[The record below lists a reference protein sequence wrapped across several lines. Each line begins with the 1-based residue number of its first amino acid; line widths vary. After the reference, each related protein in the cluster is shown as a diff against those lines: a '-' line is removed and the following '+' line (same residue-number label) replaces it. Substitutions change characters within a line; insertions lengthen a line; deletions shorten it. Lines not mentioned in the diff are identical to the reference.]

1 MKVLEVKN
9 TLNPSLILSLINE
22 DMNSSRKKKAKIG
35 QKYYDGEHDI
45 KDYKIY
51 YFDKDGQL
59 VEDTTRSN
67 IKIPHPF
74 FTEIVDQKAQYF
86 LSGKDSF
93 MRSDIPEL
101 QEELDYYFGDD
112 FKKELMEQISGSS
125 VKGFDYIYT
134 KKNKEDRLCFEYA
147 DGMGVIEVPAKDN
160 GNVDDN
166 NDYVIY
172 WYIDTQR
179 TEKGVKEIVKIEVW
193 DKDKTYYYQKTSGIT
208 KKVKKGETG
217 LVLDPEAKINPRP
230 HVVYQEGDKYYGNGF
245 DFIPFWRLDNNRK
258 QISDLKPIKALI
270 DDYDLMSCGLSN
282 NLQDI
287 SEGVYVVKGYN
298 GSDLTELQ
306 QNIRSKKIVGVG
318 KEGDVDIRTIN
329 IPYDARRTKLELDE
343 KNIYRFGMGF
353 NSSQLGDGNIT
364 NVVIKSRYTL
374 LDLKCNKLE
383 ANVKKMLR
391 EILEPVLAEIN
402 ERNKTGYTKQDVYIE
417 FEREVITNE
426 VDNAQIELTEAQ
438 KKQTEITTLLNIAAK
453 LPDETLM
460 ELIFEQLDL
469 NYEDYKDLIE
479 AKINENRVDIN
490 AASEELANAQEE
502 PIEEEP
508 VEAPIE

>member
-1 MKVLEVKN
+1 MKVLEVEN
-9 TLNPSLILSLINE
+9 TLRPDLILSLINE
-22 DMNSSRKKKAKIG
+22 DMNSSKKRIARIG
-35 QKYYDGEHDI
+35 QRYYEGEHDI
-45 KDYKIY
+45 KDYKVF

-93 MRSDIPEL
+93 VKSDIPKL

-112 FKKELMEQISGSS
+112 FKKEIMEQISGSS
-125 VKGFDYIYT
+125 VKGFDYIYA

-147 DGMGVIEVPAKDN
+147 DGMGVIEVLAKDN
-160 GNVDDN
+160 GNPDDK
-166 NDYVIY
+166 NDYIIY
-172 WYIDTQR
+172 WYIDTHR
-179 TEKGVKEIVKIEVW
+179 TEKGIKEVTKIEVW
-193 DKDKTYYYQKTSGIT
+193 DKDKTYYYEKSSGIT
-208 KKVKKGETG
+208 KKVKKGEIG
-217 LVLDPEAKINPRP
+217 LILDPDAKMNPRP

-329 IPYDARRTKLELDE
+329 IPYEARRIKLELDE

-353 NSSQLGDGNIT
+353 NSSQLGDGNVT

-383 ANVKKMLR
+383 ANVKKLIR
-391 EILEPVLAEIN
+391 ELLEPVLKEIN
-402 ERNKTGYTKQDVYIE
+402 EINKTGYTKQDVYIE

-426 VDNAQIELTEAQ
+426 IDNAQIELTEAQ
-438 KKQTEITTLLNIAAK
+438 RKQTEIGTLLNIASK

-469 NYEDYKDLIE
+469 NYEDYREQVE
-479 AKINENRVDIN
+479 AKIQENAVDIN
-490 AASEELANAQEE
+490 AASEDLANAK
-502 PIEEEP
+502 IEEEELETVP
-508 VEAPIE
+508 TE